1 MFFFCGFICMKYMQ
15 EPIEVR
21 RGTLAPLELEL
32 MGSNETVGGCWKPNP
47 GLLEELKVPNF

>member
-1 MFFFCGFICMKYMQ
+1 MQ